1 VVVVVMVATANRKG
15 ALAVLTVLLVGV
27 VWMLG
32 GAAWTDSK
40 LNFVN
45 FIVLPITFGIGCEYP
60 FNVYDRT
67 RILDG
72 DVSLALRRTG
82 GAVALCSYTTVVG
95 YGSLLFN
102 DFQSLQ
108 SFGRLAMSGEIAC
121 LTGALFVLPALLHVL
136 GRRSR

>member
-1 VVVVVMVATANRKG
+1 
-15 ALAVLTVLLVGV
+15 VLTALLLGV

-32 GAAWTDSK
+32 GAAWTDTR

-67 RILDG
+67 RILSG
-72 DVSLALRRTG
+72 DVSLAIRRTG

-95 YGSLLFN
+95 YSSLLWN

-121 LTGALFVLPALLHVL
+121 LAAALFVLPAILHVT
-136 GRRSR
+136 GSFARRAAPAG